1 MAGEKPAT
9 VGKRKKKVTISELYA
24 ACVGQGGMSPDYFKR
39 SATIREIEL
48 YMKGVNDRER
58 AAWEQARYIAFYAAR
73 PHCKDL
79 TFAAMGKFP
88 WEKKEETPGLAA
100 MTAEQQEAALAALRE
115 RAAKRDKAYFE
126 NLTKNNN
133 GRRDVC
139 EVIAEQQGL

>member
-1 MAGEKPAT
+1 M
-9 VGKRKKKVTISELYA
+9 TISELYA
-24 ACVGQGGMSPDYFKR
+24 VCVGQGGMNPEYFKR
-39 SATIREIEL
+39 LSTIREIEL
-48 YMKGVNDRER
+48 YMEGVHMRER

-88 WEKKEETPGLAA
+88 WEEKEGKPSSMG

-126 NLTKNNN
+126 NLAKNND

-139 EVIAEQQGL
+139 EIVAK